1 MFLNS
6 DYLANF
12 ISNQQPETMKRFKTY
27 EETYCD
33 VKWFLRYMG
42 AEVEGQCKW
51 YIWSDDVDLDRHNDT
66 LWYDKECAILTAR
79 TAIFVSKYGYPK

>member
-27 EETYCD
+27 EETYCG

-42 AEVEGQCKW
+42 REVQGQCKW
-51 YIWSDDVDLDRHNDT
+51 YIWSDDVDFDKYNDT
-66 LWYDKECAILTAR
+66 LWYSADEAR
-79 TAIFVSKYGYPK
+79 FVARYIISQNKVN